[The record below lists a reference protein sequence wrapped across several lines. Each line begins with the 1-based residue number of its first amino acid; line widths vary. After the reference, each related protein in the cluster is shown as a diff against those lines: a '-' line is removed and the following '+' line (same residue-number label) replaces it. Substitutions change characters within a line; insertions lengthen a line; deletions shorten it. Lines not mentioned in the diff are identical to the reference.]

1 MSRHN
6 GSAARPAPSGPRDV
20 RTVVLVGPSGAG
32 KSTLFHAV
40 LGAEPESE
48 RRARGKE
55 SGPEASTALDVGT
68 VEVPRGGPPGVEP
81 EWARD
86 DGTGEGEGDRA
97 VRVTV
102 LDTPGRPDFVGEV
115 RAGLRAA
122 DGVVFVVSAVDGIDS
137 ASRMLWR
144 ECAALGKPRAV
155 AVTQL
160 ESTRADYAGVVE
172 EVRRSFGDARP
183 LLVPI
188 LEDGQLVGLA
198 DLLSRKVEGTGEW
211 EDWAEELRGPV
222 LESLIEESEDETLL
236 DRYLE
241 GEEISA
247 EQLAGDLEV
256 AVCSGRFFPIVPVH
270 PPTGAGVAQLLAL
283 VVRAFPSAAD
293 VPLPAVTSP
302 EGEPLELPGADPA
315 GPLVAEVVRTTT
327 DPYVGRLSLVRVFC
341 GTLRSDDKLHV
352 SGHLGRAGH
361 PDHDDDDERVGQLL
375 EPRPDGQ
382 AARDSAVAGE
392 VVLVTK
398 LAHAETSDTLSSMDG
413 PALVEPWVLPEPL
426 LPVAVHAVAAG
437 EEDKLA
443 PALQR
448 LVSEDVTVRLE
459 QNPDTHQVVLW
470 TLGTAHV
477 EDLLARLRDR
487 HHVEVELEEVRTSLR
502 ETFVQ
507 KVTAQGRL
515 VKQSGGHG
523 QYAVVQ
529 LQIEP
534 LDRGAGI
541 EFVDEVVGGAVPRQY
556 IPAVEKGVRQQLA
569 EGVLAGYPAVDVRV
583 RLVDGKAHSVDSSDM
598 AFQTA
603 GAMALREAAND
614 ATVSLL
620 EPIDRIEVT
629 VADDAVG
636 AVMAD
641 LRGRRAQ
648 VHGTQAAELEGHTVV
663 VAEVPAHELSRYPID
678 LRSVS
683 HGTGSFTREFV
694 RYDFMPPQL
703 AHQLMASG

>member
-20 RTVVLVGPSGAG
+20 RTVVLVGPAGAG

-40 LGAEPESE
+40 LGAEPEPE
-48 RRARGKE
+48 RRARGGKE
-55 SGPEASTALDVGT
+55 SGPQPSTALDVGT
-68 VEVPRGGPPGVEP
+68 VEVPRGGPPGVEA

-86 DGTGEGEGDRA
+86 GEGGPEGDGDGT

-102 LDTPGRPDFVGEV
+102 LDTPGRADFVGEV

-183 LLVPI
+183 LLVPM
-188 LEDGQLVGLA
+188 LEDGRLVGLA
-198 DLLSRKVEGTGEW
+198 DLLSRTVEGSGAW

-222 LESLIEESEDETLL
+222 IESLIEESEDETLL

-247 EQLAGDLEV
+247 DQLAGDLEA

-270 PPTGAGVAQLLAL
+270 PPTGAGVPQLLAL
-283 VVRAFPSAAD
+283 VTRAFPSAAD

-352 SGHLGRAGH
+352 SGHLGRDGH
-361 PDHDDDDERVGQLL
+361 PDHDDDERVGQLL

-398 LAHAETSDTLSSMDG
+398 LAHAETSDTLSSM
-413 PALVEPWVLPEPL
+413 
-426 LPVAVHAVAAG
+426 
-437 EEDKLA
+437 
-443 PALQR
+443 
-448 LVSEDVTVRLE
+448 
-459 QNPDTHQVVLW
+459 
-470 TLGTAHV
+470 
-477 EDLLARLRDR
+477 AR
-487 HHVEVELEEVRTSLR
+487 
-502 ETFVQ
+502 
-507 KVTAQGRL
+507 
-515 VKQSGGHG
+515 
-523 QYAVVQ
+523 
-529 LQIEP
+529 P
-534 LDRGAGI
+534 
-541 EFVDEVVGGAVPRQY
+541 
-556 IPAVEKGVRQQLA
+556 
-569 EGVLAGYPAVDVRV
+569 
-583 RLVDGKAHSVDSSDM
+583 
-598 AFQTA
+598 
-603 GAMALREAAND
+603 
-614 ATVSLL
+614 
-620 EPIDRIEVT
+620 
-629 VADDAVG
+629 
-636 AVMAD
+636 
-641 LRGRRAQ
+641 
-648 VHGTQAAELEGHTVV
+648 
-663 VAEVPAHELSRYPID
+663 
-678 LRSVS
+678 
-683 HGTGSFTREFV
+683 
-694 RYDFMPPQL
+694 
-703 AHQLMASG
+703 